1 MAGGVGSRFWPMSTP
16 EYPKQFVDVLGRGM
30 SMIQMTVER
39 FAPLCPIENMWV
51 VTSADYEAL
60 VREQL
65 PQLPVE
71 NILLEPA
78 MRNTAPCIAY
88 ACWKIRQ
95 KNPSA
100 NVVVTPAD
108 ALVVDVDDFRKVIGR
123 ALEFTAAGHRIVTV
137 GIRPTRPE
145 TGYGYIEIAGHAGND
160 GVAHDGVCNDGG
172 GSVNDGVAHDGADND
187 GGGSVND
194 GVAHDGADN
203 DGGGSVNDCVA
214 HDGADND
221 GGGSCNDGVANDGA
235 DNDGGGSGNDGVA
248 NDGADNDGA
257 GSVNDGVAHDGAD
270 NDGVDNDGGGSV
282 NDGVAH
288 DGADNDGV
296 DNDGAG
302 SVNDG
307 VAHDGADN
315 DGGGSGNDG
324 VAHDGVAND
333 GVANDGVGND
343 GGGSGNDGV
352 AHDGADNDGADVTP
366 DLIGSPIKVDSFREK
381 PALEV
386 AKEYLA
392 AGNYLWN
399 AGIFVWNIDTIVES
413 LRAFVPELAAKMD
426 RMSEVFFTP
435 SEREVVGDIFPTCE
449 KISIDYA
456 VMEKADYIYT
466 IPGDF
471 GWSDVGTWGSLW
483 TLLSHDEDGNA
494 VVGENVHLNDCRGCI
509 VHAPGAES
517 VVLQGLENSIVVERD
532 GRLLVCKLSEEQ
544 RIKDFVK

>member
-51 VTSADYEAL
+51 VTSAAYEAL

-145 TGYGYIEIAGHAGND
+145 TGYGYIEIAGQAG
-160 GVAHDGVCNDGG
+160 NDGG
-172 GSVNDGVAHDGADND
+172 GSVNDGVA
-187 GGGSVND
+187 ND
-194 GVAHDGADN
+194 GVG
-203 DGGGSVNDCVA
+203 
-214 HDGADND
+214 
-221 GGGSCNDGVANDGA
+221 
-235 DNDGGGSGNDGVA
+235 

-257 GSVNDGVAHDGAD
+257 GSVNDG
-270 NDGVDNDGGGSV
+270 S
-282 NDGVAH
+282 
-288 DGADNDGV
+288 
-296 DNDGAG
+296 
-302 SVNDG
+302 
-307 VAHDGADN
+307 
-315 DGGGSGNDG
+315 
-324 VAHDGVAND
+324 
-333 GVANDGVGND
+333 GND

-352 AHDGADNDGADVTP
+352 GNDGADVTP
-366 DLIGSPIKVDSFREK
+366 DLIGSLLKVDSFKEK

-386 AKEYLA
+386 AKKYLA

-426 RMSEVFFTP
+426 IMSESFFTP

-494 VVGENVHLNDCRGCI
+494 VVGGNVHLNDCRGCI
-509 VHAPGAES
+509 VHTPGAES
-517 VVLQGLENSIVVERD
+517 VVLQGLEDSIVVERD

>member
-1 MAGGVGSRFWPMSTP
+1 MAGGIGSRFWPMSTP

-51 VTSADYEAL
+51 VTSASYEAL

-108 ALVVDVDDFRKVIGR
+108 ALVEDVEDFREVIGR
-123 ALEFTAAGHRIVTV
+123 ALEFTAARHRIVTV

-145 TGYGYIEIAGHAGND
+145 TGYGYIEIAAQAGND
-160 GVAHDGVCNDGG
+160 VVMT
-172 GSVNDGVAHDGADND
+172 
-187 GGGSVND
+187 
-194 GVAHDGADN
+194 
-203 DGGGSVNDCVA
+203 
-214 HDGADND
+214 
-221 GGGSCNDGVANDGA
+221 
-235 DNDGGGSGNDGVA
+235 GNDVE
-248 NDGADNDGA
+248 DVTLDVI
-257 GSVNDGVAHDGAD
+257 GSLCNHT
-270 NDGVDNDGGGSV
+270 
-282 NDGVAH
+282 
-288 DGADNDGV
+288 
-296 DNDGAG
+296 
-302 SVNDG
+302 
-307 VAHDGADN
+307 
-315 DGGGSGNDG
+315 
-324 VAHDGVAND
+324 
-333 GVANDGVGND
+333 VGN
-343 GGGSGNDGV
+343 
-352 AHDGADNDGADVTP
+352 P
-366 DLIGSPIKVDSFREK
+366 LKVDSFREK

-386 AKEYLA
+386 AKQYLA

-413 LRAFVPELAAKMD
+413 LRVFVPELATKMD
-426 RMSEVFFTP
+426 KMAESFYTAD
-435 SEREVVGDIFPTCE
+435 ERKVVSDIFPTCE

-509 VHAPGAES
+509 VHAPGSES
-517 VVLQGLENSIVVERD
+517 VVLQGLEDSIVVERD